1 MNNKIIVSKTQ
12 LNDISKL
19 EALYK
24 EAFVEEDLFPLVAEL
39 LCDKQN
45 SLHLSAK
52 TNNDELVGHIA
63 FTKCYTS
70 PEQINL
76 SLLGPMAVLPKYQR
90 QGIGRNLILEGLSIL
105 KQGGII
111 KVLVLGDPNY
121 YSISGFATEC
131 SVEPAYK
138 IPDEW
143 KTAWQSISLQ
153 TGVRSL
159 SGKLNVTT
167 PWKRRDLWSD

>member
-12 LNDISKL
+12 LNDIPKL
-19 EALYK
+19 ETLYK
-24 EAFVEEDLFPLVAEL
+24 EAFVDEDLFPLVVEL
-39 LCDKQN
+39 LGDTQN

-52 TNNDELVGHIA
+52 TSNGELVGHIA

-76 SLLGPMAVLPKYQR
+76 SLLGPMAVLPSYQR
-90 QGIGRNLILEGLSIL
+90 QGVGKKLIQKGLSTL
-105 KQGGII
+105 KQAGII

-121 YSISGFATEC
+121 YSRSGFATEC

-153 TGVRSL
+153 SL
-159 SGKLNVTT
+159 GLPPSGKLNVTT
-167 PWKRRDLWSD
+167 PWQRRQLWSD